1 MILGVTGGIGM
12 GKSITA
18 DILLK
23 NSIPVIDSDDLAREA
38 VEPGTRAYEKIV
50 QRYGKTSV
58 LEDQTLNRS
67 FIAQKV
73 FSSTEEK
80 EWLET
85 TIHPE
90 IHSLRDQKM
99 AQIQKTKEI
108 KAKSNVQ
115 SFLVAWIVPL
125 LFEKGMQNE
134 VDFTVC
140 IASTKSTQFV
150 RLKKRNWTDDE
161 ISRRLQNQWPV
172 ERKASIADFVIWNEF
187 NLDILEKQINLIL
200 DEI

>member
-1 MILGVTGGIGM
+1 M